1 MIGVAESGTLKNI
14 QLNVSAIWIST
25 YSKPIIFRLLRKIFF
40 ALYYQI
46 WLAGN
51 KVMRLVWSQRGIISA
66 PRLADWT
73 ISEFQVDES
82 RVEIISSTSFFSQVW
97 AVYFSDWFSTGIRSS
112 VAVKVLIAST
122 LQRCTQFL

>member
-51 KVMRLVWSQRGIISA
+51 KVTRLVWYGIISA